1 MFLAKPENDREWSEI
16 NLDGKS
22 KIEIGEERIIL
33 DQRSIVGQNTRQD
46 CLRDQISTRLSS
58 RL

>member
-22 KIEIGEERIIL
+22 KIEIGEENNIKNRA
-33 DQRSIVGQNTRQD
+33 RWRGQY
-46 CLRDQISTRLSS
+46 LKY
-58 RL
+58 

>member
-22 KIEIGEERIIL
+22 KIEIGEEDNIYNINIKNIL
-33 DQRSIVGQNTRQD
+33 ILKYQN
-46 CLRDQISTRLSS
+46 RDR
-58 RL
+58 